1 MPGDIFGHR
10 NGRSAVSIYWVE
22 VIDAVN
28 ILQHTGPLLT
38 LTKNYPAHHING
50 SQVEKPCPKPKRKAE
65 AGNTEESC
73 PGLSSLSLA
82 LSKLQGLSCIH
93 SKPSCI
99 ANIQALKSLN
109 LIKSLYLTLSLLLL
123 RHFSRVRLCATP

>member
-1 MPGDIFGHR
+1 M
-10 NGRSAVSIYWVE
+10 
-22 VIDAVN
+22 DAVN
-28 ILQHTGPLLT
+28 ILQHTGPPLT
-38 LTKNYPAHHING
+38 LTKNYPAPHIN
-50 SQVEKPCPKPKRKAE
+50 SAQVEKPCPKPKRGKLRL
-65 AGNTEESC
+65 GTQKSC

-109 LIKSLYLTLSLLLL
+109 LIKSLYLTLSLLPHLYVEDDKNSCLIGLL
-123 RHFSRVRLCATP
+123 